1 MWKLFVSAPP
11 PADART
17 GLPPSHLVPLLSS
30 VAMKKKKRRRDRA
43 SLLVDS
49 RSASGS
55 HGYASPLQP
64 PVISE
69 PSRPAAAASR
79 GRNEH
84 AVPGDSRSVEPM
96 RATQEAFV
104 QSVDQCRPASRGN
117 RSDAR
122 RPKSVNVVCYI
133 VKRVC
138 FRLFCWALW
147 WKHGLHRDF
156 KKRTPTTLWK
166 SFIKKVQMS
175 VIFDKN
181 NCILSVH
188 LHLQVTSVMLLRT
201 TCSFHGNDSRRVGAV
216 GWLWRGD
223 GWQSILV

>member
-84 AVPGDSRSVEPM
+84 ASSSRGRNEHAVPGDSRSVEPM
-96 RATQEAFV
+96 RATREAFV

-138 FRLFCWALW
+138 FRLFCWAL
-147 WKHGLHRDF
+147 
-156 KKRTPTTLWK
+156 
-166 SFIKKVQMS
+166 
-175 VIFDKN
+175 
-181 NCILSVH
+181 
-188 LHLQVTSVMLLRT
+188 
-201 TCSFHGNDSRRVGAV
+201 
-216 GWLWRGD
+216 
-223 GWQSILV
+223 